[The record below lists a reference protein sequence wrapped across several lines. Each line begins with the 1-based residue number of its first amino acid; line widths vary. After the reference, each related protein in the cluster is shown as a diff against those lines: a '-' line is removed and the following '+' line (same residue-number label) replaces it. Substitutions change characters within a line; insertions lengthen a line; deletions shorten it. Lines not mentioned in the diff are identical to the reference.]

1 MDVHDQ
7 LSRITA
13 RVREAKAMPM
23 SASCLVHRAELLEDL
38 ERLRAALPVDLE
50 HADALLNDRDS
61 IVASGQ
67 AEADRLLEAARAE
80 REQLLEQTEVLVAAR
95 ERAATVL
102 AEARAEATRLLSD
115 ADDYVDRKLGEFEVV
130 LGKLA
135 AQVGNGRERLAARR
149 EADLARMAAEAEAAA
164 AHAAA
169 DGAAVADG
177 PAGAD
182 EPAGADGRD
191 GTAYGSD
198 GPDREAAE
206 RGDDRLGQRS
216 EAP

>member
-1 MDVHDQ
+1 VDVHDQ
-7 LSRITA
+7 LSRIAA

-80 REQLLEQTEVLVAAR
+80 REQLLEQTDVLEGAR

-130 LGKLA
+130 LGQLA

-149 EADLARMAAEAEAAA
+149 EADLARMAAEAEAEAEAAAAA

-169 DGAAVADG
+169 DGAAD
-177 PAGAD
+177 AD

-206 RGDDRLGQRS
+206 RGDGRLGQHS